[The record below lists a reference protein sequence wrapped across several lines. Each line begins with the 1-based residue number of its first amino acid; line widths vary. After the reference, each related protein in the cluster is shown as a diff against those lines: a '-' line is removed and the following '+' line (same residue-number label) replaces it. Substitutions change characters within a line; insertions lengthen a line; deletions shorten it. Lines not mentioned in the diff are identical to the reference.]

1 MAHAFS
7 ITDGTTTINLNQAS
21 GYIVKT
27 YDMNTVDSSKDELED
42 EPEITET
49 LDIMVLSTTTA
60 ALQALVHPVELMLV
74 AARRRQKYQVGP
86 RIYLQLQIDAEAN
99 TWRAEIKDG
108 RFKPDKD
115 TLDSWYSK
123 KVPYHLIVTHRVWEG
138 PETELQLSTLTQSA
152 ATGGRTIQ
160 NHDNNG
166 GSFCNWVQIAAAQV
180 NGVLP
185 TPVKLV
191 LTNTSGVSMAYR
203 NFYMATN
210 AFSNPANLVCVVEG
224 ENRISAG
231 TVTSDATDSGGAY
244 DNYTFTNTGEIKW
257 TLSSIVTQRTQ
268 GRMFRILMR
277 MHGWSGTNLYVK
289 PVIKDSAGL
298 LPLYTGDEVLMGSS
312 GSQFIDLGA
321 IPIPPGGYQTAWG
334 SVVLSLVMRC
344 TGAGIFNID
353 FMQLTPLDAYQYI
366 VQSGFSVVNNDTVTF
381 DNIEN
386 IMSTTDGPIFS
397 PHSGPLKVFPGV
409 VNKIHFLQDEG
420 SSSNISRTFS
430 VRAYIRERRLT
441 V

>member
-7 ITDGTTTINLNQAS
+7 ITDGTTTIDLDLAS
-21 GYIVKT
+21 GYIVKA
-27 YDMNTVDSSKDELED
+27 YDMNTVDSTKDELED
-42 EPEITET
+42 EPDITET
-49 LDIMVLSTTTA
+49 LDILVLSTTTGG
-60 ALQALVHPVELMLV
+60 LQALVHPVELMLV

-115 TLDSWYSK
+115 TLDTWYSK
-123 KVPYHLIVTHRVWEG
+123 KVPYHLMLTHRVWEG
-138 PETELQLSTLTQSA
+138 PEKELQLSTLTQSA

-166 GSFCNWVQIAAAQV
+166 GSTCNWVQIAAAQV

-191 LTNTSGVSMAYR
+191 LTNTSGVSMGYR
-203 NFYMATN
+203 NFYLATN

-244 DNYTFTNTGEIKW
+244 DNYTFTSSGEIKW
-257 TLSSIVTQRTQ
+257 TISSVLTQNMK

-312 GSQFIDLGA
+312 GSQLIDLGA
-321 IPIPPGGYQTAWG
+321 LPFPPGGYQTAWG
-334 SVVLSLVMRC
+334 SVVLSLIMRC

-353 FMQLTPLDAYQYI
+353 FMQLTPLDSYQAI
-366 VQSGFSVVNNDTVTF
+366 AQLGFSVVNNDSVTF

-397 PHSGPLKVFPGV
+397 PRSGPLKVFPGV
-409 VNKIHFLQDEG
+409 INKIHILQDEG